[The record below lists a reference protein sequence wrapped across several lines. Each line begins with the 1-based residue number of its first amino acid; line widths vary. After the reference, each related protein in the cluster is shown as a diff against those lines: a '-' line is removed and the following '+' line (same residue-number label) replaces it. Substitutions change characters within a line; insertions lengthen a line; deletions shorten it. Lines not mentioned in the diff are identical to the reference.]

1 MEKTYIFGHKNPD
14 TDAVTSAIALSYLKN
29 QLGENTEPRVLGSIS
44 KETKY
49 ALDTFHVKEP
59 KYLDHVYLQIK
70 DVLYHKNY
78 YLPDTT
84 SILDTYETLLDKGI
98 TGIPL
103 VKENREFSGLITVKM
118 ILKELVNGNFTSLH
132 TSYENILH
140 VLKAESILKFDDEI
154 DGSIIAAAFR
164 STTFMNSVHLDSSSI
179 LIVGDR
185 HSIIEYAVM
194 SKVKLLIIVGNG
206 EIHPEH
212 IEIAKEN
219 HVNIIRT
226 AYDSFHT
233 AKLLDL
239 SSYVKNVTAGDYP
252 TCFDENTIF
261 SEFLEKSRKLKHNN
275 YPIVNKK
282 GICQGLIRITD
293 IMEKNRKK
301 VILVDHNEADQSV
314 AGLEE
319 AEIVEIVDH
328 HRIGDLTTSNPINF
342 RNMAVGSTN
351 TIVYCMYQ
359 ENHIEIPQNIAGIM
373 ISGIL
378 SDTLNLTSPTTT
390 DKDREAVRV
399 LAPIAGVD
407 ATTYALDMLKA
418 GTSFDGMTE
427 EEIINI
433 DCKLYPIGDEKIAIA
448 QVFAF
453 NIDSVLS
460 KKEAFLEAMENELS
474 KNGYTGMVVVVT
486 DILANGS
493 YFLYTEHLTS
503 IMEEAYPGISVQE
516 GFFQDGCVSR
526 KKQVVPAIVNAVSGN

>member
-1 MEKTYIFGHKNPD
+1 MEKIYIFGHKNPD

-29 QLGENTEPRVLGSIS
+29 QLGENTEPRVLGNIS

-49 ALDTFHVKEP
+49 ALNTFHVKEP

-70 DVLYHKNY
+70 DVLYHKDY
-78 YLPDTT
+78 YLPETT
-84 SILDTYETLLDKGI
+84 SILDTYETLLDKEI

-118 ILKELVNGNFTSLH
+118 ILKELVNGDFTSLH

-140 VLKAESILKFDDEI
+140 VLKAEPILKFDDEI

-164 STTFMNSVHLDSSSI
+164 STTFMNSIQLNSSSI

-219 HVNIIRT
+219 HVN
-226 AYDSFHT
+226 
-233 AKLLDL
+233 LDL
-239 SSYVKNVTAGDYP
+239 SSYVKNVTEGDVP

-261 SEFLEKSRKLKHNN
+261 SEFLEKSKKLKHNN

-293 IMEKNRKK
+293 IMQKNRKK

-314 AGLEE
+314 DGLEE

-373 ISGIL
+373 MSGIL

-390 DKDREAVRV
+390 EKDREAVRI

-448 QVFAF
+448 QVFTF

-460 KKEAFLEAMENELS
+460 KKAAVLEAMENELS
-474 KNGYTGMVVVVT
+474 KNGYTGMIVVVT

-503 IMEEAYPGISVQE
+503 IMEEAYSGISVRE
-516 GFFQDGCVSR
+516 GFFQEGCVSR